1 MDTTSA
7 GMLWMFGSALAGGL
21 IGLAIGQFT
30 RFEAGL
36 TVGLLIFGGVTLAF
50 AWKCF
55 DEYRAFATAGPDGLW
70 GEVVKIVDKPSN
82 DSGSITSPAPIV
94 KVDGP
99 DGKVYFI
106 EGPTASG
113 AKVGEHIN
121 VIFDRAQPER
131 SRVGRI
137 SDLRGGAIAFML
149 FGTFPVSFAL
159 LMIAGMIDKAR
170 SARAAAAAMPRR
182 KGGRGIATA
191 KVQAAE
197 PRADRG
203 RRLGNMSTKILIA
216 ALFCSIVW
224 IGIEGAPLLDRFAQG
239 FAGITAVLTVYAP
252 WGAFVARLGFMW
264 SFGLLML
271 ALNFGVWAFALHL
284 LR

>member
-1 MDTTSA
+1 
-7 GMLWMFGSALAGGL
+7 MLWMFGSALAGGL
-21 IGLAIGQFT
+21 IGLAIGQLT
-30 RFEAGL
+30 RFEVGI

-55 DEYRAFATAGPDGLW
+55 DEYLAYATAGPDGLW
-70 GEVVKIVDKPSN
+70 GEVIEIVDKPSN
-82 DSGSITSPAPIV
+82 ESGSITSPAPIV

-113 AKVGEHIN
+113 AKVGEHVN
-121 VIFDRAQPER
+121 VIFDRIQPER
-131 SRVGRI
+131 SRVGSI

-159 LMIAGMIDKAR
+159 MMIAGMIDGAR
-170 SARAAAAAMPRR
+170 SARAATATMPRR
-182 KGGRGIATA
+182 KRDRTNVAA
-191 KVQAAE
+191 QVQASA
-197 PRADRG
+197 PRDDRRG
-203 RRLGNMSTKILIA
+203 RFGDTSAKILLA

-224 IGIEGAPLLDRFAQG
+224 IGIDGAPLLDRFAQG
-239 FAGITAVLTVYAP
+239 FVGITVSLTAYAL
-252 WGAFVARLGFMW
+252 WGGFVARLGF
-264 SFGLLML
+264 SGSVGLLML